1 MSYQIFYLLIL
12 ITFVDVIAQDKIPDF
27 QYFFVDKDK
36 YILVSTDNK
45 IKDKGEIWVCNKE
58 GLVLRKQLRIASYKN
73 LRDIVCL
80 IS

>member
-1 MSYQIFYLLIL
+1 MSYKKFFLFIL

-45 IKDKGEIWVCNKE
+45 IKDKGEIWVLNKDR
-58 GLVLRKQLRIASYKN
+58 LVLIKQLRIAS
-73 LRDIVCL
+73 
-80 IS
+80 